1 MKAASDQLSA
11 ALAAVDWNQN
21 VKEFLQNSNSLKP
34 LATSNYRLALW
45 AREFEVI
52 EKNNAAL
59 PFIRAMQTAGH
70 HVAALASLAL
80 YGAAA
85 GSVRE
90 VLETALYYTYFRS
103 HPVELATLATR
114 ANYFITKQDV
124 LDYHR
129 IHTRRFTECER
140 KLGLVARLNDW
151 YRSISAIVHG
161 QVPGAW
167 VVHSNL
173 SEIKHSQSTLAALIG
188 HFKEAEELVNK
199 LFLCTAGRDLW
210 HDVRSS
216 AKAQLLA
223 GITGDDRTILQLD
236 SA

>member
-1 MKAASDQLSA
+1 MKAATDQLSA
-11 ALAAVDWNQN
+11 ALTGVNWNQN
-21 VKEFLQNSNSLKP
+21 VKVFLQDPDSLK
-34 LATSNYRLALW
+34 AISACNYRLALW
-45 AREFEVI
+45 SREFEVI
-52 EKNNAAL
+52 EEGNAAL

-80 YGAAA
+80 YGVAA

-114 ANYFITKQDV
+114 TNYFITKQDV

-129 IHTRRFTECER
+129 LHTRRFAECER
-140 KLGLVARLNDW
+140 RLGLVARLNDW

-161 QVPGAW
+161 QVPGVW
-167 VVHSNL
+167 VVHANL
-173 SEIKHSQSTLAALIG
+173 DEIRHSQPTLAALIG
-188 HFKEAEELVNK
+188 HFREAEELVNR

-216 AKAQLLA
+216 AKMQLLK
-223 GITGDDRTILQLD
+223 GLTGDDKTTLQLD